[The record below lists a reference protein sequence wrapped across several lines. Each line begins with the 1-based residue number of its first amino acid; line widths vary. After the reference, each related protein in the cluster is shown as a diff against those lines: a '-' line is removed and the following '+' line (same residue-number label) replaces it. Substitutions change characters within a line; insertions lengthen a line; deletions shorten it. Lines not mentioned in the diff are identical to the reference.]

1 MGCGGGANL
10 YAIKQ
15 EYPHAD
21 IGGIDWSAALITEAQ
36 KILPKAS
43 ILQVGEATDVY
54 ISNKGSDMILSDMC
68 FIYLNGKEFKKAI
81 KEAHRVARV
90 GAIFCEFHSKSW
102 WKRLLLRFNFGYFAH
117 DYQKALKKEGFHDI
131 EVYKMTE
138 EDWPGGNPQKDYGY
152 IISARS

>member
-1 MGCGGGANL
+1 MDYTKTLRSTKSWKEYWEKNTLVDYWKIPVGLDFSQGLPKEKNKHPHRQVIIKILKKFQFRSILEVGCGGGANL

-81 KEAHRVARV
+81 KEADR
-90 GAIFCEFHSKSW
+90 KS
-102 WKRLLLRFNFGYFAH
+102 
-117 DYQKALKKEGFHDI
+117 
-131 EVYKMTE
+131 VV
-138 EDWPGGNPQKDYGY
+138 
-152 IISARS
+152 